1 MKELLS
7 HDIIREKGQD
17 RKMEEL
23 NEKKKKIRNPYV
35 KAALAGFGAL
45 ALAILLFLLL
55 FNLDTVSDTIAQA
68 LAILRPFII
77 GGIIAYILAP
87 LCNSIE
93 KWLTQLFPEK
103 IKKAA
108 PALAVALSM
117 LFFILV
123 IYLLLIMIIP
133 QLYASIVSLSETLP
147 GQVQILIN
155 KIADML
161 KGNET
166 LYGYVMTAIE
176 NIQKG
181 FTNWVDNTLL
191 PDLSGIISGLG
202 TGVKSVLSVLLDIVV
217 GAIVAVYCLAGRKNF
232 GRQARMV
239 LYSIAGEKWGNT
251 IRGEAQYADKM
262 FNGFISGKFVDSAI
276 IGVIC
281 YFFCII
287 ARMPNALLVSVI
299 IGITNIIPFFGP
311 FIGAIPT
318 ALLILVQSPM
328 KALIFVIF
336 ILVLQQIDGNI
347 IGPKILGDST
357 GLASFW
363 ILFAI
368 MVFSGIFGFIGMI
381 IGVPLF
387 AVIYD
392 IAKKLIFRG
401 LDKKNI
407 DPAVYEDEEKE
418 Q

>member
-1 MKELLS
+1 
-7 HDIIREKGQD
+7 
-17 RKMEEL
+17 MEDL
-23 NEKKKKIRNPYV
+23 KEKKAKIKSPWI
-35 KAALAGFGAL
+35 KAMLAGFGAL

-55 FNLDTVSDTIAQA
+55 FNIDMVGDSINDILA
-68 LAILRPFII
+68 LFRPFII
-77 GGIIAYILAP
+77 GGIIAYVLAP

-93 KWLTQLFPEK
+93 KWLNQIFPEK

-108 PALAVALSM
+108 PPIAVALSM
-117 LFFILV
+117 IFFILV

-133 QLYASIVSLSETLP
+133 QLYTSIISLSETLP
-147 GQVQILIN
+147 GQMESLIN
-155 KIADML
+155 KIADLL

-181 FTNWVDNTLL
+181 FTNWVNNTLL
-191 PDLSGIISGLG
+191 PDMSSIISGLG

-232 GRQARMV
+232 ARQAKMV
-239 LYSIAGEKWGNT
+239 LYSIAGKKLGDT
-251 IRGEAQYADKM
+251 IRNEAAYADKM

-276 IGVIC
+276 IGIIC

-336 ILVLQQIDGNI
+336 ILVLQQVDGNI

-368 MVFSGIFGFIGMI
+368 MVFGGIFGFVGMI

-401 LDKKNI
+401 LAKHEI
-407 DPAVYEDEEKE
+407 EPEVYEEKNEAAEEASA
-418 Q
+418 

>member
-1 MKELLS
+1 
-7 HDIIREKGQD
+7 
-17 RKMEEL
+17 MEEQI
-23 NEKKKKIRNPYV
+23 EKKPKIKDPYRH
-35 KAALAGFGAL
+35 AMFAGFGAL

-55 FNLDTVSDTIAQA
+55 FNLDSVADGINA
-68 LAILRPFII
+68 AIVLLRPFII
-77 GGIIAYILAP
+77 GGIIAYLLSP
-87 LCNSIE
+87 LCNNIE
-93 KWLTQLFPEK
+93 KWLTAICPEK

-108 PALAVALSM
+108 PPLAVALSM
-117 LFFILV
+117 LFFLLL
-123 IYLLLIMIIP
+123 IYLLIIMIIP

-147 GQVQILIN
+147 GQVEALIN
-155 KIADML
+155 KIARLLRD
-161 KGNET
+161 NET

-181 FTNWVDNTLL
+181 FTDWVNNTLL
-191 PDLSGIISGLG
+191 PDMSSIISGLG
-202 TGVKSVLSVLLDIVV
+202 TGVKSVLSVLLDIIV
-217 GAIVAVYCLAGRKNF
+217 GAIVAIYCLAGRKTF
-232 GRQARMV
+232 SRQANMV
-239 LYSIAGEKWGNT
+239 LYSIAGKKWGDT
-251 IRGEAQYADKM
+251 IKSEAKYADKM

-276 IGVIC
+276 IGIVC

-336 ILVLQQIDGNI
+336 ILILQQIDGNI

-368 MVFSGIFGFIGMI
+368 MVFGGIFGFGGMI

-392 IAKKLIFRG
+392 ILKKLIFRG
-401 LDKKNI
+401 LAKKNI
-407 DPAVYEDEEKE
+407 DPGEFEEKE
-418 Q
+418 

>member
-1 MKELLS
+1 
-7 HDIIREKGQD
+7 
-17 RKMEEL
+17 MEEL
-23 NEKKKKIRNPYV
+23 KDKKVKIKNPYI
-35 KAALAGFGAL
+35 KAMLAGFGAL

-55 FNLDTVSDTIAQA
+55 YNLDSVGDAVNS
-68 LAILRPFII
+68 AIVLLRPFII
-77 GGIIAYILAP
+77 GGVIAYILSP
-87 LCNSIE
+87 LCNNIE
-93 KWLTQLFPEK
+93 KWLGQIFPEK
-103 IKKAA
+103 LKKAA
-108 PALAVALSM
+108 PPLAVALSM
-117 LFFILV
+117 IFFILL

-133 QLYASIVSLSETLP
+133 QLYASIISLSDTLP
-147 GQVQILIN
+147 GQMEALIN
-155 KIADML
+155 KIARLL
-161 KGNET
+161 KDNET

-181 FTNWVDNTLL
+181 FTDWVNNTLL
-191 PDLSGIISGLG
+191 PDMSSIISGLG

-217 GAIVAVYCLAGRKNF
+217 GAIVAVYCLAGRKTF
-232 GRQARMV
+232 ARQANMV
-239 LYSIAGEKWGNT
+239 LYSIAGKKWGDT
-251 IRGEAQYADKM
+251 IKNEAKYADKM

-276 IGVIC
+276 IGIVC

-368 MVFSGIFGFIGMI
+368 MVFGGIFGFVGMI

-392 IAKKLIFRG
+392 ILKKLIFRG
-401 LDKKNI
+401 LARKNI
-407 DPAVYEDEEKE
+407 DPGEFGEE
-418 Q
+418 